1 LKIKRIKLKRLVCLP
16 KYGLVLLCFSLFTK
30 IDGYSQNRLISTNSF
45 LQVTGGVIIIQAQL
59 APFSDTLQFIFDTGS
74 SGISLDSSTAKYL
87 GLQPTYAGQLI
98 RGVGGIREVP
108 SLQHKS
114 LRVGQL
120 QADSLNFYVN
130 DYSVLTSIYGVRIDG
145 VIGYALISRFII
157 QIDYEKQ
164 LMSWFTPG
172 QFNYPRN
179 GYLLRPEI
187 NKLPAYPVL
196 AKDVKLDSTIMMLD
210 IGAGLNLLF
219 SNRYMQKSGLLD
231 TTRKYWTTSGEGVGG
246 QIDLKLTVL
255 LKFRIGP
262 YRFRKIPITIFE
274 DPYNVT
280 NFPAWS
286 GLIGNDLLRRFNLIL
301 NYPKSEIHFR
311 PNRYFYEPFD
321 YSYTGMELYLI
332 NNQVEVGFIAPT
344 SPAGLAGIEVGDQI
358 LAINKVIAGT
368 LDAYKAELNHTKK
381 RITLI
386 YKRADKVEAVEIK
399 VVKIN

>member
-1 LKIKRIKLKRLVCLP
+1 MQIRLACLQKFGLALFFFVLCMKIE
-16 KYGLVLLCFSLFTK
+16 GN
-30 IDGYSQNRLISTNSF
+30 SQSRLISTNSF

-59 APFSDTLQFIFDTGS
+59 ETFPDTLQFIFDTGS
-74 SGISLDSSTAKYL
+74 SGISLDSSTAKFL
-87 GLQPTYAGQLI
+87 GLQPTYTGQLI

-114 LRVGQL
+114 LKVGQL

-145 VIGYALISRFII
+145 VIGYALLNRFAI

-172 QFNYPRN
+172 SFNYPRN
-179 GYLLRPEI
+179 GHLLHLEI
-187 NKLPAYPVL
+187 NKLPSYPVMV
-196 AKDVKLDSTIMMLD
+196 KDIKSDSTTLMID

-219 SNRYMQKSGLLD
+219 SNRYIKKSGIID
-231 TTRKYWTTSGEGVGG
+231 STRRYWTTSGEGIGG

-255 LKFRIGP
+255 PKFRIGP

-280 NFPAWS
+280 NFPVWG

-301 NYPKSEIHFR
+301 NYSQKEIHIR
-311 PNRYFYEPFD
+311 PNRYYYEPFD

-332 NNQVEVGFIAPT
+332 NNQVEVGFVAST
-344 SPAGLAGIEVGDQI
+344 SPAGLAGLEVGDQI
-358 LAINKVIAGT
+358 LAINKVITGS
-368 LDAYKAELNHTKK
+368 LGDYKAELNHAK
-381 RITLI
+381 RKITII
-386 YKRADKVEAVEIK
+386 YKRENKVEIVEVK
-399 VVKIN
+399 VLKIN